1 MVLNFLLKVFLN
13 SICHCLKSVSYKKGV
28 CVCACVCM
36 CLCLRLYVCVCVCVM
51 QDVGKINIIWFLQN
65 ALQQIIKK
73 PPNQIFDHTYIG
85 NTIKIAPFQE
95 GGLKENTSW
104 EQMQQKW
111 NIFIVMWI
119 QLIMKIFMYYNI
131 IREHLPIPKL
141 SLLLTSNI
149 FHTLLQCF
157 YCQL

>member
-1 MVLNFLLKVFLN
+1 MVLSFLLKVFLN

-28 CVCACVCM
+28 CGVRVYV
-36 CLCLRLYVCVCVCVM
+36 CLCLRLCVCVCVCVM

-73 PPNQIFDHTYIG
+73 PPNQIFEHTYIG

-104 EQMQQKW
+104 EQMQ
-111 NIFIVMWI
+111 
-119 QLIMKIFMYYNI
+119 
-131 IREHLPIPKL
+131 
-141 SLLLTSNI
+141 
-149 FHTLLQCF
+149 
-157 YCQL
+157 